1 MVISVHFAIMQLQN
15 KGQIVKT
22 TILEI
27 LGFII
32 LSVSGLILA
41 LAYFDILI

>member
-1 MVISVHFAIMQLQN
+1 M
-15 KGQIVKT
+15 KT
-22 TILEI
+22 TLLEI

-41 LAYFDILI
+41 LAYFDVLVK

>member
-1 MVISVHFAIMQLQN
+1 MKNTL
-15 KGQIVKT
+15 
-22 TILEI
+22 LEI

-32 LSVSGLILA
+32 FSVSGLILA

>member
-1 MVISVHFAIMQLQN
+1 M
-15 KGQIVKT
+15 KT

-32 LSVSGLILA
+32 LSVSALILM
-41 LAYFDILI
+41 LDYFDILVK

>member
-1 MVISVHFAIMQLQN
+1 M
-15 KGQIVKT
+15 KT
-22 TILEI
+22 TFLEI

-41 LAYFDILI
+41 LDYFDILVK

>member
-1 MVISVHFAIMQLQN
+1 M
-15 KGQIVKT
+15 KT

-32 LSVSGLILA
+32 LSVSALILM
-41 LAYFDILI
+41 LDYFDVLVK